1 MGFKACHADIRINF
15 PSPRW
20 LEMSRAGQE
29 VYQIVL
35 VDNASGHYSY
45 GVPEEGQQPRVLYTS
60 VADAKRALHVL
71 TGKFSSFTPVA
82 YGQAFPF
89 EGVSFEQE
97 LVKSGFAAYGWATI
111 EAESEEDESERVAL
125 GLLRLRLSGAT

>member
-1 MGFKACHADIRINF
+1 
-15 PSPRW
+15 
-20 LEMSRAGQE
+20 MSRTGQE
-29 VYQIVL
+29 VYQIVI
-35 VDNASGHYSY
+35 VDNASEHYSY
-45 GVPEEGQQPRVLYTS
+45 GVPEESKQPRVLYAS
-60 VADAKRALHVL
+60 VADAKRALHTL
-71 TGKFSSFTPVA
+71 AGKFSSFTPVA

-111 EAESEEDESERVAL
+111 EVDSEEEDDANERVAL